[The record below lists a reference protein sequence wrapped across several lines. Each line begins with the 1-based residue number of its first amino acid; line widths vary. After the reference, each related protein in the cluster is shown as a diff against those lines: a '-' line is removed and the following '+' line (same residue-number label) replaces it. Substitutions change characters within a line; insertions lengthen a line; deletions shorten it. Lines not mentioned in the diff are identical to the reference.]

1 MTECAPVVSINVPM
15 AAKPGT
21 VGRIL
26 PGMDARLLSVPGIE
40 EGGRLQLKGPNIMNG
55 YLRVEKPGVLE
66 VPTAENV
73 RGEMERGWYDTGD
86 IVRFDEQGFVQ
97 IQGRAKRF
105 AKIAGEMVS
114 LEMVE
119 QLALG
124 VSPDKVHA
132 TAIKSECRWKWW
144 NNWHLVFRQIKSMP
158 LRLRAMP
165 AKARHWC
172 FSPQITN

>member
-1 MTECAPVVSINVPM
+1 RILEGYGVTECAPVVSINVPM

-97 IQGRAKRF
+97 IQGR
-105 AKIAGEMVS
+105 
-114 LEMVE
+114 
-119 QLALG
+119 
-124 VSPDKVHA
+124 
-132 TAIKSECRWKWW
+132 
-144 NNWHLVFRQIKSMP
+144 
-158 LRLRAMP
+158 
-165 AKARHWC
+165 
-172 FSPQITN
+172 

>member
-1 MTECAPVVSINVPM
+1 
-15 AAKPGT
+15 
-21 VGRIL
+21 
-26 PGMDARLLSVPGIE
+26 ARLLSVPGIE

-132 TAIKSECRWKWW
+132 TA
-144 NNWHLVFRQIKSMP
+144 
-158 LRLRAMP
+158 
-165 AKARHWC
+165 
-172 FSPQITN
+172 

>member
-86 IVRFDEQGFVQ
+86 MCVLTSRALCRF
-97 IQGRAKRF
+97 RAAQTLCQNCRRNGV
-105 AKIAGEMVS
+105 AGN
-114 LEMVE
+114 
-119 QLALG
+119 G
-124 VSPDKVHA
+124 G
-132 TAIKSECRWKWW
+132 TTGT
-144 NNWHLVFRQIKSMP
+144 
-158 LRLRAMP
+158 
-165 AKARHWC
+165 WC
-172 FSPQITN
+172 FAR